1 MTQHP
6 IWIPKLKQI
15 LHTHLKMLFNNTR
28 SESTKQMF
36 DLPKIIQNLT
46 TKSNDQNKRMMPK
59 ATLPKIK
66 TKCSQQAQKKT
77 KCSQQAQK
85 KIDLLKGKIN
95 NSTNKLIRHDPTGK
109 GQTKLESTPHFQTLV
124 N

>member
-1 MTQHP
+1 
-6 IWIPKLKQI
+6 
-15 LHTHLKMLFNNTR
+15 
-28 SESTKQMF
+28 MF

-46 TKSNDQNKRMMPK
+46 TKPNDQNKRMMPK

-66 TKCSQQAQKKT
+66 TKCSQQAQKK
-77 KCSQQAQK
+77 
-85 KIDLLKGKIN
+85 IDLFKEKIN
-95 NSTNKLIRHDPTGK
+95 NSINKLIRHDPTGK